1 MGSSSSVLRKLDYQY
16 SNEYDDT
23 YEEDKEQKNDHTF
36 GNILHFIKEEDE
48 PQSAV
53 WYSIQAVIE
62 TVVIIRSDLRNG
74 RSKELYEVIKKVMI
88 NIDSIYN
95 IGNTTFEYGKIQ
107 SIDDET
113 LDMAVEAL
121 KGYYEEKPLITVKIH
136 SNQRMVNLERFTYGI
151 FTFKVSNDGYMCVYV

>member
-16 SNEYDDT
+16 SNEYDT
-23 YEEDKEQKNDHTF
+23 YEENKEETSDHTF
-36 GNILHFIKEEDE
+36 GNILRSIKEEDE

-62 TVVIIRSDLRNG
+62 TVVVIRSDLRKG
-74 RSKELYEVIKKVMI
+74 RSNELYEVMKKVMI
-88 NIDSIYN
+88 NIDSIYD
-95 IGNTTFEYGKIQ
+95 IGDTTFEYGKIQ

-121 KGYYEEKPLITVKIH
+121 KSYYEKKPLITVKIH

-151 FTFKVSNDGYMCVYV
+151 FTFKVSNDGYMRAYV

>member
-1 MGSSSSVLRKLDYQY
+1 MGSSSSVLQKLDYQY
-16 SNEYDDT
+16 SNEYDT
-23 YEEDKEQKNDHTF
+23 YEENKEETSDHTF
-36 GNILHFIKEEDE
+36 GNILRSIKKEDE

-62 TVVIIRSDLRNG
+62 TVVVIRSDLRKG
-74 RSKELYEVIKKVMI
+74 RSNELYEVMKKVMI
-88 NIDSIYN
+88 NIDSIYD
-95 IGNTTFEYGKIQ
+95 IGDTTFEYGKIQ

-121 KGYYEEKPLITVKIH
+121 KSYYEKKPLITVKIH

-151 FTFKVSNDGYMCVYV
+151 FTFKVSNDGYMRAYV